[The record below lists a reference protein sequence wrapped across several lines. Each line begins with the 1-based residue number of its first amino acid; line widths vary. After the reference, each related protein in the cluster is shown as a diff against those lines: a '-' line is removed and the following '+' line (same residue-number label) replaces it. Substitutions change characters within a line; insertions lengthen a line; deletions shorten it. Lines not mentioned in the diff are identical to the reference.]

1 MMRFFLLVATT
12 ASLLTHWAP
21 INAESQDIVEEL
33 GLAESAAPV
42 REFAGWKKPR
52 KIVVLAED
60 EARVGSFQ
68 SVAPGVTIIGVRG
81 PRDAAKHMKDAEALV
96 GMCSSALV
104 DAAPRLKWVQS
115 QLAGV
120 DSCIDIPRVRSG
132 EILFTNMQRVN
143 GSNVAEH
150 AMALTLALTRQV
162 NAAVINQ
169 QGEQWSRKR
178 FASPLDLDGSTMLVV
193 GLGGIG
199 TEIARRA
206 RAFGMRVIA
215 TRNSS
220 RNGPRFVDYVGLANE
235 LPDLVEQADI
245 VVNATPL
252 TPATTGLF
260 DAAMFRRMKSS
271 AYFINIGR
279 GGSVLTDDL
288 LEALNTRTIAGAGLD
303 VTEPEPL
310 PANHPL
316 WRAPNVIITP
326 HMAGSSR
333 VKLDRM
339 WAVMLENV
347 RRFVA
352 GEKMLSVVD
361 VRRGY

>member
-1 MMRFFLLVATT
+1 MTKYFFLIAIT
-12 ASLLTHWAP
+12 ASAFSFCLPTR
-21 INAESQDIVEEL
+21 AENLNIVTEL
-33 GLAESAAPV
+33 GLEESARPV
-42 REFAGWKKPR
+42 REFPEWEKPH
-52 KIVVLAED
+52 KIVVLAEND
-60 EARVGSFQ
+60 ARVGSFQ
-68 SVAPGVTIIGVRG
+68 DVAPGVTIVGVRG
-81 PRDAAKHMKDAEALV
+81 PRDAAQHMEDADALI
-96 GMCSSALV
+96 GMCSQALV
-104 DAAPRLKWVQS
+104 NAAPRLKWVQS

-143 GSNVAEH
+143 GPNVAEH
-150 AMALTLALTRQV
+150 AMALALALTRQI

-169 QGEQWSRKR
+169 QEGKWSRKR
-178 FASPLDLDGSTMLVV
+178 FSPPLDLDGSTMLIV

-206 RAFGMRVIA
+206 NAFGMRVIA

-220 RNGPRFVDYVGLANE
+220 RDGPAFVDYVGLANE
-235 LPDLVEQADI
+235 LSDLVGEADI

-252 TPATTGLF
+252 TPATTNLF
-260 DAAMFRRMKSS
+260 DATLFQRMKRT

-279 GGSVLTDDL
+279 GGSIVTEDL
-288 LEALNTRTIAGAGLD
+288 VEALNTKIIAGAGLD

-310 PANHPL
+310 PANHSL
-316 WRAPNVIITP
+316 WSARNVIITP
-326 HMAGSSR
+326 HMAGASR

-339 WAVMLENV
+339 WAVMRENV
-347 RRFVA
+347 RRYVT

-361 VRRGY
+361 VERGY